1 MNFYYQK
8 KKIFNVKVNQNG
20 HKKEEKQKNKMAKS
34 L

>member
-1 MNFYYQK
+1 MFITKK
-8 KKIFNVKVNQNG
+8 KKIFNVKSNQNG